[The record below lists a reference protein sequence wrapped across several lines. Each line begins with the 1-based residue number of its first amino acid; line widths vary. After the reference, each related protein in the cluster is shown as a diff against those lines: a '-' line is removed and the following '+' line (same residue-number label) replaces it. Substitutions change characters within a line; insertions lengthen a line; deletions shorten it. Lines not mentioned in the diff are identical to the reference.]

1 MNTLAKLGIKRSE
14 HVKTENMRPAVHYVP
29 SRYERIEQPNGSCG
43 IVLEAPRLVAVG
55 LIDGEYCTLVLIP
68 GDRPM
73 KTLVGREARA
83 VLDVLDVLYG

>member
-29 SRYERIEQPNGSCG
+29 SRYERIEGPDGSWG
-43 IVLEAPRLVAVG
+43 IVLAVPRLTASGVVEG
-55 LIDGEYCTLVLIP
+55 KRCKVILMP
-68 GDRPM
+68 GNGPM